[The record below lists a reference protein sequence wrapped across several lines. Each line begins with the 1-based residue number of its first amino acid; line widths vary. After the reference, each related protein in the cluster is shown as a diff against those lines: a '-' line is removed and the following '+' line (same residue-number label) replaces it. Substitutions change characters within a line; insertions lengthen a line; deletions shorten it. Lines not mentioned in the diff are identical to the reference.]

1 MTARRSS
8 ELRPGYGDHVTVRSS
23 TSGRT
28 WSGIVL
34 VWSLGCPFV
43 SDDETAATRWYP
55 SSWIETVVEGNGP
68 GPCGCYV
75 PHPSE
80 EGDDAHQPH
89 IDPDCPDHGDPA
101 AVASAI
107 LRKART
113 KP

>member
-55 SSWIETVVEGNGP
+55 SSWVETVVEGNGP
-68 GPCGCYV
+68 PPCGCV
-75 PHPSE
+75 FPSVDE
-80 EGDDAHQPH
+80 EESLLLEHV
-89 IDPDCPDHGDPA
+89 DPECPEHADQGA
-101 AVASAI
+101 LCSAI